1 MSANAVAAS
10 GPVVEVQRDGAV
22 GVVTFNRPAVLN
34 AFNRDMSDALR
45 AAIAELCGDQAIK
58 AIVLTGA
65 GNHFMAGAD
74 IAMLRELARR
84 KDAAAAKA
92 YLLELF
98 NPSLL
103 ERAPVPIIGAVKG
116 YAFGMGCEI
125 ALGCDMRIGGKST
138 QLGQPEIRLG
148 VMPGGGGSIRLQRLV
163 GRGVAMELVL
173 TGRPMKSDEAFSR
186 GLLNAVVAD
195 EEVLPAALKL
205 ARDITVHG
213 GVAIR
218 SAKKAIWETDGNASQ
233 RALGNE
239 LELFSQLFRTD
250 DAFEGLG
257 AFLEKRRPAFTDR

>member
-1 MSANAVAAS
+1 MSASPTPAS
-10 GPVVEVQRDGAV
+10 GPVVQVERDGAV
-22 GVVTFNRPAVLN
+22 GVVTFNRPSVLN
-34 AFNRDMSDALR
+34 AFNREMSDALK
-45 AAIAELCGDQAIK
+45 AAVAELCADQAVK

-74 IAMLRELARR
+74 IAMLRELARK
-84 KDAAAAKA
+84 KDAAGAKA

-103 ERAPVPIIGAVKG
+103 ERAPVPVIGAVKG
-116 YAFGMGCEI
+116 YAFGMGCEV
-125 ALGCDMRIGGKST
+125 ALGCDMRIGGKGT

-163 GRGVAMELVL
+163 GRGVAMELIL

-186 GLLNAVVAD
+186 GLLNAVVPD

-205 ARDITVHG
+205 AREIVVHG

-218 SAKKAIWETDGNASQ
+218 SAKKAIWQTGGDESQ

-239 LELFSQLFRTD
+239 LELFSQLFKTD
-250 DAFEGLG
+250 DALEGLG